1 MCGGE
6 KMIHAT
12 STITGKG
19 QIQLPAEIR
28 KAIGADIGDNVIFI
42 VQDNKE
48 AVLKLIKKKKLSQLG
63 GTLKSQ
69 VKFKSIDEETEN
81 TKEIWVNKRVR
92 RNNNGENMD

>member
-1 MCGGE
+1 
-6 KMIHAT
+6 MIHAT

-48 AVLKLIKKKKLSQLG
+48 IVLK
-63 GTLKSQ
+63 
-69 VKFKSIDEETEN
+69 
-81 TKEIWVNKRVR
+81 
-92 RNNNGENMD
+92 